1 MLIVIQ
7 IKKKGYAMNETPT
20 NGDDYKPEQ
29 FENDNI
35 EPDNEESYV
44 QPEFTPDVQPA
55 FVPQPVFVPEVQPII
70 TTQPE
75 IIKPNSVSPGLIVLQ
90 WLTYAFWGWTL
101 IATSILTLIV
111 LTFFLVK
118 SADVGDSTLYSMA
131 AVLVLLPISVVC
143 DIFYSKNEPEKKTG
157 AASVA
162 MIINAIIFALFG
174 IGSVIAIV
182 FSLVTLFVSSGNTDG
197 TLVALYGALIIALLF
212 GILFLRTILPKKL
225 IKMRRYFIILM
236 ILIIGAICAFGIFGP
251 TIEARLTRNDK
262 LIESNLEIIG
272 EAVNSYATKNSH
284 LPDSLSSITLLND
297 AKKLVTDNL
306 VTYKKDSAPTL
317 ATNEYSETFYYQLC
331 VTYKK
336 EKVDQYANTS
346 EYSNGVDDYSDYVS
360 AYYHP
365 SGYYCYKLKT
375 TNYDSS
381 PTPIMTNTK

>member
-1 MLIVIQ
+1 
-7 IKKKGYAMNETPT
+7 MNETPT
-20 NGDDYKPEQ
+20 NGDDYEPEQ

-35 EPDNEESYV
+35 EPNNEESYV

-70 TTQPE
+70 TPQPE
-75 IIKPNSVSPGLIVLQ
+75 IIKPNSASPGLIVLQ

-131 AVLVLLPISVVC
+131 AVLVLLPISVIC

-162 MIINAIIFALFG
+162 MIINAVIFALFG

-225 IKMRRYFIILM
+225 IKMRRYFIIFM

-262 LIESNLEIIG
+262 LIESNLATVG
-272 EAVNSYATKNSH
+272 EAVNSYAIKNSH

-306 VTYKKDSAPTL
+306 VTYKKDSTPTL
-317 ATNEYSETFYYQLC
+317 ATNEYGETFYYQLC

-346 EYSNGVDDYSDYVS
+346 AYSNGVDDYSDYVS

-365 SGYYCYKLKT
+365 SGYYCYKLKS
-375 TNYDSS
+375 TNYDIS
-381 PTPIMTNTK
+381 PTPVQLDKKTDI